1 MGDRK
6 IDLKFGSKVH
16 FGVRSNTGVL
26 KATAISFLS
35 GGPIRL
41 MYIVVFTFRSIW
53 ALIWGCMATLFK
65 YADIKID

>member
-16 FGVRSNTGVL
+16 FGVQIQYWGSQGDCN
-26 KATAISFLS
+26 ILS
-35 GGPIRL
+35 IGGPIKL

-53 ALIWGCMATLFK
+53 ALIWGCMADAF
-65 YADIKID
+65 